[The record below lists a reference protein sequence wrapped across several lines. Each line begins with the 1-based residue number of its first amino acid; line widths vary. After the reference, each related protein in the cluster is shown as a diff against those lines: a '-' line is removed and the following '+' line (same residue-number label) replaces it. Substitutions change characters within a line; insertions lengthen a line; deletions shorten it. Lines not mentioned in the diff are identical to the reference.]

1 MQTGGL
7 VRILKGVCDMKQ
19 LICPLDGKP
28 CEAGCPDRY
37 RDQPEGGCMLTTAQE
52 QGARIIDFG
61 GGNVGM
67 MFLPGGGADG
77 R

>member
-1 MQTGGL
+1 
-7 VRILKGVCDMKQ
+7 MKQ
-19 LICPLDGKP
+19 LTCPLDGKP
-28 CEAGCPDRY
+28 CEADCPDRY
-37 RDQPEGGCMLTTAQE
+37 HDQPEGGCALTTAQE
-52 QGARIIDFG
+52 LGAQIIDFG

>member
-19 LICPLDGKP
+19 LICPLDGKL

-37 RDQPEGGCMLTTAQE
+37 RDQPQGGCMLTTAQE

-61 GGNVGM
+61 DGDVGM
-67 MFLPGGGADG
+67 MFLPGGGADK
-77 R
+77 